1 VFNLAVALEE
11 LIIAFK
17 LGEEEY
23 GVDVSQIQE
32 IVKVRDITRVPK
44 APYYIKGVMNLR
56 GNVIPVIDLRKRFS
70 LPSKETTDQSRI
82 IVFDIKGVK
91 FGIVVD
97 VVSEVMRLPKEN
109 IEPPPPIAMG
119 GIESAY
125 IRGVGKLQDK
135 LIILL
140 DLEKALGLE
149 DVVVEGAKG

>member
-1 VFNLAVALEE
+1 MAVALEE

-23 GVDVSQIQE
+23 GVEVSQIQE
-32 IVKVRDITRVPK
+32 IVKLRDITRVPK
-44 APYYIKGVMNLR
+44 APYYIRGVMNLR

-70 LPSKETTDQSRI
+70 LPSKETTDQTRI

-91 FGIVVD
+91 FGIMVD
-97 VVSEVMRLPKEN
+97 AVSEVIRLPREN

-119 GIESAY
+119 GIESSY
-125 IRGVGKLQDK
+125 IRGVGKLQNK

-140 DLEKALGLE
+140 DLEKALNLE
-149 DVVVEGAKG
+149 ELVAEESRG

>member
-1 VFNLAVALEE
+1 MAVALEE

-32 IVKVRDITRVPK
+32 IVKMRDITRVPK
-44 APYYIKGVMNLR
+44 APYYIRGVMNLR

-70 LPSKETTDQSRI
+70 LPFKETTDQSRI

-91 FGIVVD
+91 FGIIVD
-97 VVSEVMRLPKEN
+97 AVSEVIRLPKEN

-119 GIESAY
+119 GIEASY
-125 IRGVGKLQDK
+125 IRGVGKLQNK

-140 DLEKALGLE
+140 DLEKALNLE
-149 DVVVEGAKG
+149 EFVSEEAKG

>member
-1 VFNLAVALEE
+1 MAVALEE

-32 IVKVRDITRVPK
+32 IVKMRDITRVPK
-44 APYYIKGVMNLR
+44 APYYIRGVMNLR

-70 LPSKETTDQSRI
+70 LPFKETTDQSRI

-97 VVSEVMRLPKEN
+97 AVSEVIRLPKEN

-119 GIESAY
+119 GIEASY
-125 IRGVGKLQDK
+125 IRGVGKLQNK

-140 DLEKALGLE
+140 DLEKALNLE
-149 DVVVEGAKG
+149 EFVSEEAKG

>member
-1 VFNLAVALEE
+1 MAVALEE
-11 LIIAFK
+11 LIIAFR

-32 IVKVRDITRVPK
+32 IVKMRDITRVPK

-70 LPSKETTDQSRI
+70 LPFKETTDQSRI

-91 FGIVVD
+91 FGIIVD
-97 VVSEVMRLPKEN
+97 AVSEVIRLPKEN

-119 GIESAY
+119 GIEASY
-125 IRGVGKLQDK
+125 IRGVGKLQNK

-140 DLEKALGLE
+140 DLEKALNLE
-149 DVVVEGAKG
+149 ELVGEEAKG

>member
-1 VFNLAVALEE
+1 MVATLEE

-17 LGEEEY
+17 LGNEEY

-32 IVKVRDITRVPK
+32 IVKMRDITRVPK

-70 LPSKETTDQSRI
+70 LPSKEATDQSRI

-97 VVSEVMRLPKEN
+97 AVSEVIRLSKSD

-119 GIESAY
+119 GIEAAY
-125 IRGVGKLQDK
+125 IRGVGKLQNK

-140 DLEKALGLE
+140 DLEKALKLGELVGE
-149 DVVVEGAKG
+149 EAKE